1 MQRIEFSYS
10 KELNCRNEN
19 QSIVTGKINCK
30 DSWDNNLKLQDEQA
44 VYNYHMNCTKRVSNS
59 VDYHSVPLTDLK
71 KM

>member
-10 KELNCRNEN
+10 KKLNCRNEN

-44 VYNYHMNCTKRVSNS
+44 MYNYHLNFTKRVSYL
-59 VDYHSVPLTDLK
+59 VGCHSVPLIDLK

>member
-1 MQRIEFSYS
+1 MQRIEFSYF

-30 DSWDNNLKLQDEQA
+30 DSWDNNLKLQDEKV
-44 VYNYHMNCTKRVSNS
+44 VYNYHMNCTKRVSYS
-59 VDYHSVPLTDLK
+59 VDCHSVPLIDLK